1 MTSSEEF
8 ERATG
13 RKPREEFD
21 PFKLL
26 FKLGAVLII
35 VFIVLMFAGM
45 FWTTVPAG
53 YVGIQDTFGSVSDD
67 TLQPG
72 FHFKGP
78 FTNVIPMSVQTQK
91 YMDYGGTADVATITG
106 LSNEGLP
113 VTMGVAVN
121 YRLNPDK
128 AVAIYK
134 QVGTG
139 YSEVILVNPVHA
151 VPRDV
156 IAQNDVKTLYS
167 AGTAGSPD
175 RVKIEQ
181 QLFAGIRDGVNQI
194 GVKDAITVEQVY
206 IRNIDL
212 PQLLKDSISAK
223 LQREQDIAKKDFDV
237 QVQEK
242 ESDRMRVEAQG
253 IADANKIIADSLSPS
268 YLEWYTIEMMK
279 SHTGATYF
287 IPIGQ
292 DGRAMPQLV
301 QDLSKN

>member
-1 MTSSEEF
+1 MSSSEEF
-8 ERATG
+8 EKITG
-13 RKPREEFD
+13 RKPKEEFD

-26 FKLGAVLII
+26 FKIGAVLII
-35 VFIVLMFAGM
+35 IFIVLMFAGM
-45 FWTTVPAG
+45 FWTMVPAG

-67 TLQPG
+67 VMQPG

-78 FTNVIPMSVQTQK
+78 FTNVIPMSIQTQK
-91 YMDYGGTADVATITG
+91 YMDYGTADVATISG

-128 AVAIYK
+128 AVAVYK
-134 QVGTG
+134 QVGQNYAG
-139 YSEVILVNPVHA
+139 IVLVNPIHA

-181 QLFAGIRDGVNQI
+181 QLFEGIRDGVNQI
-194 GVKDAITVEQVY
+194 GVKDSVTVEQVY

-223 LQREQDIAKKDFDV
+223 LQREQDIAKKEFDV

-242 ESDRMRVEAQG
+242 EADRMRVEAQG

-287 IPIGQ
+287 IPIGA